1 MISKCQNVVINRTK
15 FSDFEDFDTKT
26 QPTENLNLVGYVETT
41 DALGNTVSKN
51 VSVKYPGDMGPRL
64 DNIENIIGIQAFEN
78 IDSESCEHKIDC
90 CIACKIADIESRIEE
105 GWDRDE
111 ELKSFVESEVER
123 IDNSIEEAKNVLL
136 SPQENTLFVHTALE
150 NGSIEMNVSDILA
163 KFDNTLNSVAW
174 SLVIVSGVKT
184 EEGAIYPE
192 ITYSGSIESGNYDKR
207 KIRIS
212 HGSETKDIVVVINA
226 AKSTSKN
233 IISL

>member
-1 MISKCQNVVINRTK
+1 MQ
-15 FSDFEDFDTKT
+15 
-26 QPTENLNLVGYVETT
+26 
-41 DALGNTVSKN
+41 
-51 VSVKYPGDMGPRL
+51 
-64 DNIENIIGIQAFEN
+64 
-78 IDSESCEHKIDC
+78 
-90 CIACKIADIESRIEE
+90 IADIESRIEE

-163 KFDNTLNSVAW
+163 KFDNSLNSAAW

-192 ITYSGSIESGNYDKR
+192 ITFQM
-207 KIRIS
+207 
-212 HGSETKDIVVVINA
+212 T
-226 AKSTSKN
+226 AK
-233 IISL
+233 